1 MFDLLDLVSPRVYVV
16 SDSEYKEYKERKN
29 KARIEALE
37 HRRDHYLDYVKKLEE
52 EIEELKK

>member
-37 HRRDHYLDYVKKLEE
+37 ARRDHYLDYVKKLEE

>member
-1 MFDLLDLVSPRVYVV
+1 MFDLFDLVSPRVYVV

-29 KARIEALE
+29 KARIDALE
-37 HRRDHYLDYVKKLEE
+37 SRKQSYLDYVKKLDE